1 MSDGANG
8 GLSELEISHLHGHAS
23 WALCWLVVIGLLHLA
38 YGWEGLLDL
47 VSSYALSV
55 AMVLLF
61 WSYYRRA
68 GKPVPAGLLGNM
80 FWTGGL
86 LGIAMVWVLNDAG
99 SAFSGLSGKMF
110 DSCDLQAR
118 IEVCPW
124 DLVPV
129 QKLQQCAGSDLHR
142 SCYKVAQCF
151 NSMYQNATIA
161 NTAAEY
167 AGRVHFQKRGSCE
180 TSCERPCQGEVVS
193 SDGSYEHTE
202 TGLFARC
209 VPLDA
214 MRIENDG
221 SFTCNAYLFTVTT
234 LAVGLVEELSKAIF
248 VVLRLYTDISG
259 IPSDIRH
266 DNSALRP
273 LRLALFKLAQGPHSY
288 FLACLSAGAGFE
300 TLETLLY
307 IGKGST
313 NRLLLCTGFLH
324 TLWTGYVGLRLAQLV
339 YREVKCSTGGMLVR
353 ALPLPVLMHGTW
365 DYVVFAN
372 GSKPWALSNSTAD
385 CCLWLLGIISL
396 LLVVVPIASGALEPL
411 NASDVMREVHDQEL
425 ARVN

>member
-234 LAVGLVEELSKAIF
+234 LAVGLVEELSKARTFDMTIQLF
-248 VVLRLYTDISG
+248 VHYGWHCSSLRRV
-259 IPSDIRH
+259 PIR
-266 DNSALRP
+266 
-273 LRLALFKLAQGPHSY
+273 
-288 FLACLSAGAGFE
+288 
-300 TLETLLY
+300 
-307 IGKGST
+307 
-313 NRLLLCTGFLH
+313 
-324 TLWTGYVGLRLAQLV
+324 
-339 YREVKCSTGGMLVR
+339 
-353 ALPLPVLMHGTW
+353 
-365 DYVVFAN
+365 
-372 GSKPWALSNSTAD
+372 
-385 CCLWLLGIISL
+385 ISL
-396 LLVVVPIASGALEPL
+396 LASAPVRASKHLRLCFISAKVLPIGFFSALVFCTRFGQAMWGYGSHSLSIEKSSVLLAGCSC
-411 NASDVMREVHDQEL
+411 VHFL
-425 ARVN
+425 CLC